1 MSNEN
6 EETLYNQL
14 SYGCYERRLFA
25 YMAASGIGK
34 ITVSYSG
41 GGDSGCVDEIW
52 VYDGDG
58 KMIDGCNPA
67 WIDSEENLCEPIWDK
82 HGSFADGGG
91 FFVSGAVEWN
101 AINGTVEMSGTEYT
115 DVYPEVDSE
124 DEEAQELAYDSEHE
138 QETLEWCDVLYDSG
152 WLRGSAMFNRLREG
166 KVSSIISEEQGFDVH
181 FLLLYAKC
189 VQPLP
194 KEMHLRVVAEAI
206 CNPKSVELI
215 EYMKLLPQSK

>member
-1 MSNEN
+1 MKTN
-6 EETLYNQL
+6 L
-14 SYGCYERRLFA
+14 SDLATGCYEKRLFA
-25 YMAASGIGK
+25 FMRATGIGT
-34 ITVSYSG
+34 ITLEYSG
-41 GGDSGCVDEIW
+41 GGDSGC
-52 VYDGDG
+52 
-58 KMIDGCNPA
+58 
-67 WIDSEENLCEPIWDK
+67 IDSRTVCNAEGKCIASPEWIHKEEHLEKPIWDK

-101 AINGTVEMSGTEYT
+101 AINGTVEMSGTDYN

-138 QETLEWCDVLYDSG
+138 QEASEWCDELYDSED
-152 WLRGSAMFNRLREG
+152 RFREG

>member
-1 MSNEN
+1 MKTN
-6 EETLYNQL
+6 L
-14 SYGCYERRLFA
+14 SDLATGCYEKRLFA
-25 YMAASGIGK
+25 FMRATGIGT
-34 ITVSYSG
+34 ITLEYSG
-41 GGDSGCVDEIW
+41 GGDSGC
-52 VYDGDG
+52 
-58 KMIDGCNPA
+58 
-67 WIDSEENLCEPIWDK
+67 IDSRTVCNAEGKCIASPEWIHKEEHLEKPIWDK

-138 QETLEWCDVLYDSG
+138 QKTLEWCDVLYDSG

>member
-1 MSNEN
+1 MKTN
-6 EETLYNQL
+6 L
-14 SYGCYERRLFA
+14 SDLATGCYEKRLFA
-25 YMAASGIGK
+25 FMRATGIGT
-34 ITVSYSG
+34 ITLEYSG
-41 GGDSGCVDEIW
+41 GGDSGC
-52 VYDGDG
+52 
-58 KMIDGCNPA
+58 
-67 WIDSEENLCEPIWDK
+67 IDSRTVCNAEGKCIASPEWIHKEEHLEKPIWDK

-138 QETLEWCDVLYDSG
+138 QETLEWCDELYDSED
-152 WLRGSAMFNRLREG
+152 S
-166 KVSSIISEEQGFDVH
+166 SEEQGFDVH

-215 EYMKLLPQSK
+215 EYMRLMPQSK

>member
-1 MSNEN
+1 MKTN
-6 EETLYNQL
+6 L
-14 SYGCYERRLFA
+14 SDLATGCYEKRLFA
-25 YMAASGIGK
+25 FMRATGIGT
-34 ITVSYSG
+34 ITLEYSG
-41 GGDSGCVDEIW
+41 GGDSGCVDSRTVCNAE
-52 VYDGDG
+52 G
-58 KMIDGCNPA
+58 KCIASPK
-67 WIDSEENLCEPIWDK
+67 WIHKEEELEKPIWDK

-91 FFVSGAVEWN
+91 FRVSGAVEWN

-138 QETLEWCDVLYDSG
+138 QETLEWCDELYDSG

>member
-1 MSNEN
+1 MKTN
-6 EETLYNQL
+6 L
-14 SYGCYERRLFA
+14 SDLATGCYEKRLFA
-25 YMAASGIGK
+25 FMRATGIGM
-34 ITVSYSG
+34 ITLKYSG
-41 GGDSGCVDEIW
+41 GGDSGCVDSRTVCNAE
-52 VYDGDG
+52 G
-58 KMIDGCNPA
+58 KCIAIPE
-67 WIDSEENLCEPIWDK
+67 WIYEEEDLEKPIWDK

-138 QETLEWCDVLYDSG
+138 QETLEWCDELYDSEDRWG
-152 WLRGSAMFNRLREG
+152 EG

-206 CNPKSVELI
+206 CKPKSVELI
-215 EYMKLLPQSK
+215 EYMKRFTYLSELRECGKYHHSK

>member
-1 MSNEN
+1 MKTN
-6 EETLYNQL
+6 L
-14 SYGCYERRLFA
+14 SDLATGCYEKRLFA
-25 YMAASGIGK
+25 FMRATGIGT
-34 ITVSYSG
+34 ITLEYSG
-41 GGDSGCVDEIW
+41 GGDSGC
-52 VYDGDG
+52 
-58 KMIDGCNPA
+58 
-67 WIDSEENLCEPIWDK
+67 IDSRTVCNAEGKCIASPEWIHKEEHLEKPIWDK

-215 EYMKLLPQSK
+215 EYMRLMPQSK

>member
-1 MSNEN
+1 MKTN
-6 EETLYNQL
+6 L
-14 SYGCYERRLFA
+14 SDLATGCYEKRLFA
-25 YMAASGIGK
+25 FMRATGIGT
-34 ITVSYSG
+34 ITLEYSG
-41 GGDSGCVDEIW
+41 GGDSGCVDSRTVCNAE
-52 VYDGDG
+52 G
-58 KMIDGCNPA
+58 KCIASPK
-67 WIDSEENLCEPIWDK
+67 WIHKEEELEKPIWDK

-91 FFVSGAVEWN
+91 FRVSGAVEWN